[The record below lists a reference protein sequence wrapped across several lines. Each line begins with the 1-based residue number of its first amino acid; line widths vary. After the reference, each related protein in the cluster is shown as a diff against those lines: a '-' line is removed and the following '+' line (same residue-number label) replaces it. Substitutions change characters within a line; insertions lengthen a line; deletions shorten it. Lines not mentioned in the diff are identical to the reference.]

1 MQTLSIISTARDALR
16 GLMLSLCELVYS
28 LISFCFQVFYNLG
41 KANILNNDIL
51 TCNKAKVSKYIV
63 KELDKILKRYLNQ
76 YVDNIGFKSLNL
88 IESIENKKGAE

>member
-41 KANILNNDIL
+41 KANILNNDIIN
-51 TCNKAKVSKYIV
+51 TQNY
-63 KELDKILKRYLNQ
+63 
-76 YVDNIGFKSLNL
+76 
-88 IESIENKKGAE
+88 

>member
-51 TCNKAKVSKYIV
+51 DPIFK
-63 KELDKILKRYLNQ
+63 
-76 YVDNIGFKSLNL
+76 NIGLIIGIFMIFRVTFAFVQNNSL
-88 IESIENKKGAE
+88 

>member
-51 TCNKAKVSKYIV
+51 ETYLVEELSSTRFLLRCHYLLFLRKVVEI
-63 KELDKILKRYLNQ
+63 
-76 YVDNIGFKSLNL
+76 IG
-88 IESIENKKGAE
+88 

>member
-1 MQTLSIISTARDALR
+1 MKIDLTTIR
-16 GLMLSLCELVYS
+16 LMEY
-28 LISFCFQVFYNLG
+28 
-41 KANILNNDIL
+41 ILNNDIL

-76 YVDNIGFKSLNL
+76 YIDNIGFKSLNL